1 MSQTSLS
8 WCGSILYIYNYDLV
22 LSTKTKSTAL
32 KLFYLFYCLLNPM
45 DAAVNG

>member
-22 LSTKTKSTAL
+22 LSTKSKL
-32 KLFYLFYCLLNPM
+32 KVLH
-45 DAAVNG
+45 